1 MNAETRHH
9 VWANRYDVLLSDLFR
24 TQDEI
29 MRQIIGHL
37 VPRIEVESLHLAR
50 RQPTELL
57 QAYDYYLRG
66 KAALYA
72 ATDAKGTAE
81 AKDYFERAIT
91 VDPDFAYPYA
101 YLTRIYNN
109 LTMYASPGQTI
120 APFREKAWQFA
131 LRAISLDDADPH
143 SHVGIAWCQLWRG
156 DFRSAAEHLETA
168 ERLNPNDPDRAMDC
182 GTGWMYLGDVDRA
195 IASMQTGLRLNPNH
209 PVSYLGDLAEAYF
222 VARRYDEM
230 LELLERIPDQSPR
243 TAAWKAAA
251 YALSG
256 KQDRAAKEAAKF
268 VQNLRALWAGDPAAG
283 IEEYVEWLISFSP
296 FARAEDRDHFLEGLR
311 LAGLRPSARS

>member
-9 VWANRYDVLLSDLFR
+9 IWANRYDVPLSDLFR

-109 LTMYASPGQTI
+109 LQPCTPRRARP
-120 APFREKAWQFA
+120 
-131 LRAISLDDADPH
+131 LRH
-143 SHVGIAWCQLWRG
+143 
-156 DFRSAAEHLETA
+156 F
-168 ERLNPNDPDRAMDC
+168 
-182 GTGWMYLGDVDRA
+182 
-195 IASMQTGLRLNPNH
+195 
-209 PVSYLGDLAEAYF
+209 
-222 VARRYDEM
+222 ARRRGSSHCGLYR
-230 LELLERIPDQSPR
+230 LTTQTP
-243 TAAWKAAA
+243 TAM
-251 YALSG
+251 S
-256 KQDRAAKEAAKF
+256 E
-268 VQNLRALWAGDPAAG
+268 
-283 IEEYVEWLISFSP
+283 
-296 FARAEDRDHFLEGLR
+296 
-311 LAGLRPSARS
+311 